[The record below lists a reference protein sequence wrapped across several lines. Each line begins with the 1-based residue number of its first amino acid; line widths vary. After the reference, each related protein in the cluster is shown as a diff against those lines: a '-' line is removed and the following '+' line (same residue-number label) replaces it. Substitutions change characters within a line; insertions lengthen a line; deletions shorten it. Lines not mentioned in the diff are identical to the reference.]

1 MRLELSWVRGGV
13 ATIVSVILASCATSS
28 APPPVAR
35 GGGYVDVG
43 LAGEAAAFE
52 SFTRKAS
59 AIPPAFSSP
68 AAVADGLQT
77 GAAYDPRQ
85 LQSGMIAYAA
95 MAALQEPGFVAAVK
109 RQNGRDLAR
118 RLSADPDAALS
129 LPGGAAAAG
138 RASAALARRGEALAD
153 AGQRVKRSAY
163 TVQREAWSRA
173 RVPNAAA
180 RLARVK
186 QAASY
191 QRGDSDTTTRLVA
204 AVSEGGHRGGSSPV
218 VSRGVALAAL
228 TVLGQDG
235 PARSLMTEPRSGMC
249 LRLAKLNFHQCLASA
264 GTHYEDI
271 YCLGVHALAET
282 GQCVVAA
289 TRQAPVTRRAAL

>member
-1 MRLELSWVRGGV
+1 M
-13 ATIVSVILASCATSS
+13 VSVILASCATPP
-28 APPPVAR
+28 APPPPVAR
-35 GGGYVDVG
+35 GGDVDVG
-43 LAGEAAAFE
+43 LAAQAAAFE
-52 SFTRKAS
+52 SFTRRAS
-59 AIPPAFSSP
+59 AIAPGFSNPS
-68 AAVADGLQT
+68 AIADGLQA

-109 RQNGRDLAR
+109 RQNGRELAR
-118 RLSADPDAALS
+118 QLAANPDAALS

-138 RASAALARRGEALAD
+138 RASAALARRGEALAE

-163 TVQREAWSRA
+163 TVQHEAWSRA

-180 RLARVK
+180 RLSSVK
-186 QAASY
+186 QAAGY
-191 QRGDSDTTTRLVA
+191 QRRDGDAARLVT
-204 AVSEGGHRGGSSPV
+204 AVSEGGRRGGSSPV

-271 YCLGVHALAET
+271 YCLGVHAMAET